1 MFLALLNSEIDELSE
16 RIESALR
23 LVRGT
28 RPVAPEL
35 ASAARTDA
43 AALRKDLH
51 RCARSCRA
59 TDTPVSYR
67 QCARGSA
74 CRTFFPQLIGFRR
87 SADRVRCAV
96 SRYPESPSSAWAGE
110 AQGR

>member
-1 MFLALLNSEIDELSE
+1 MSAAEETDIAQARVFLALLNSEIDELSE

-51 RCARSCRA
+51 RVRRMVEQL
-59 TDTPVSYR
+59 TR
-67 QCARGSA
+67 R
-74 CRTFFPQLIGFRR
+74 FP
-87 SADRVRCAV
+87 DVVRIAAH
-96 SRYPESPSSAWAGE
+96 PS
-110 AQGR
+110 

>member
-1 MFLALLNSEIDELSE
+1 MSAAEESDIAQARVFLALLNSEIDELSE

-28 RPVAPEL
+28 RPVAPAV

-51 RCARSCRA
+51 RVHALVERLVRRFPTANVPANVPAAHSFRS
-59 TDTPVSYR
+59 
-67 QCARGSA
+67 
-74 CRTFFPQLIGFRR
+74 
-87 SADRVRCAV
+87 
-96 SRYPESPSSAWAGE
+96 
-110 AQGR
+110 